1 MKTAIRNIL
10 VLLVMTVV
18 ASCTSNNGDIGP
30 WFGTWKV
37 TEVRCDGEAEE
48 QYAGNMFFKF
58 QSSVFEVLVVND
70 HHFTDTAFGE
80 WREEPGGKIVIW
92 FPDQS
97 YEPAQESHFA
107 REANVLTYDAVKASG
122 FLLTLKATD
131 GHTYTYRLVKW

>member
-1 MKTAIRNIL
+1 
-10 VLLVMTVV
+10 MTVV

-37 TEVRCDGEAEE
+37 TEVRCDSEVEE

-70 HHFTDTAFGE
+70 HHFSDTAFGE
-80 WREEPGGKIVIW
+80 WREEPGGKLVIW

-97 YEPAQESHFA
+97 YEPSQESHFA
-107 REANVLTYDAVKASG
+107 REANVLTYDAVKATSNSLG
-122 FLLTLKATD
+122 D
-131 GHTYTYRLVKW
+131 GRVAAKMLRQAQCRFANIGIKS